1 MFIVVDVTL
10 GNRNK
15 NLIHVCTDSFYF
27 VKNSFIEYVDKLIRN
42 PSQNQKIPCHNR
54 KEPFKRSVKLK

>member
-1 MFIVVDVTL
+1 MCIVADVTL

-15 NLIHVCTDSFYF
+15 NLINLCTGSFYF

-42 PSQNQKIPCHNR
+42 PSQNQKIPCHKTGKNR
-54 KEPFKRSVKLK
+54 SREV